1 MRIDDPAQISDIYN
15 HIYISP
21 HLDDAALSCG
31 GSIARHSAAGARALV
46 VTLCTAA
53 PDPDEAIN
61 RFAEG
66 QHSRWG
72 LAHTDAVSARL
83 HEDDLAIERL
93 GADSYWAGMRDAI
106 YRRPDAYNSE
116 ESLFGPPDLAD
127 PLAEAVRALIAD
139 LRRRA
144 PRAALYAPLGVG
156 NHVDHQL
163 VYAAARAAAGSEIAF
178 YEDFPYV
185 AAPGALERRMRVIE
199 GAFVADVIV
208 IDATLIR
215 KLDAI
220 EAYASQI
227 GVLFGDVE
235 SMRRKVAAYAESLRP
250 EGGAYAERLWLP
262 VARA

>member
-1 MRIDDPAQISDIYN
+1 MRIHHLDQIRDIYD

-31 GSIARHSAAGARALV
+31 GAIARYSAAGARALV

-61 RFAEG
+61 SFAEG
-66 QHSRWG
+66 QHRRWG
-72 LAHTDAVSARL
+72 LVHADAVSARL

-116 ESLFGPPDLAD
+116 ESLFGSPDPAD
-127 PLAEAVRALIAD
+127 PLADATHALIAD
-139 LRRRA
+139 LHRRA
-144 PRAALYAPLGVG
+144 PSAALYAPLGVG

-163 VYAAARAAAGSEIAF
+163 VYAAARAAGAEVAF

-185 AAPGALERRMRVIE
+185 ATPGALDQRMQALD
-199 GAFVADVIV
+199 GAFVPDLLVV
-208 IDATLIR
+208 DATLIR
-215 KLDAI
+215 KIDAI

-235 SMRRKVAAYAESLRP
+235 TMRRRVAAYAESLSP

-262 VARA
+262 AAPG